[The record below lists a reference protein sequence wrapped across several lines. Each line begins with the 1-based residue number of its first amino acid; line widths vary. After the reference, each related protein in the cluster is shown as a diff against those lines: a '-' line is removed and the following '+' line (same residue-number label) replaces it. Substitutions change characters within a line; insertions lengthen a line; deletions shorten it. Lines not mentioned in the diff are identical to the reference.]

1 MKTKEVIDNLA
12 GGMWLVRTGIF
23 KHATF
28 VIYIFFL
35 VILYIGM
42 NFGIERSQ
50 VTERTNVKVLKD
62 LKADFT
68 GKTARLLYQSKRLE
82 IELKLTEYNST
93 LKNPHEPPRRVI
105 IEK

>member
-1 MKTKEVIDNLA
+1 MKAKGIIDNIA
-12 GGMWLVRTGIF
+12 GGMWLVRIGIF

-28 VIYIFFL
+28 IIYIFFL

-50 VTERTNVKVLKD
+50 VTERRNVKILKD
-62 LKADFT
+62 LKADYT
-68 GKTARLLYQSKRLE
+68 GKTAKLLYQSKRLE
-82 IELKLTEYNST
+82 IEGRLREYNST
-93 LKNPHEPPRRVI
+93 LNNPEEPPRRVI

>member
-1 MKTKEVIDNLA
+1 MKSREVIDNLA
-12 GGMWLVRTGIF
+12 GGMWLVRTGVF

-35 VILYIGM
+35 VILYIAM
-42 NFGIERSQ
+42 NFGIDSSQ
-50 VTERTNVKVLKD
+50 VTERRNVQILKD
-62 LKADFT
+62 LKADYT

-82 IELKLTEYNST
+82 VELKLTEYNST
-93 LKNPHEPPRRVI
+93 LKNPNEPPRRVI